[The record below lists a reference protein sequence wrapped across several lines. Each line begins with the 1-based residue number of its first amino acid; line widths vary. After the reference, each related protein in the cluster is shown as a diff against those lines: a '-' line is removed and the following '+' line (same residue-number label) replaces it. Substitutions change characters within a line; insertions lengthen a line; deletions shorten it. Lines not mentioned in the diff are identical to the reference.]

1 MTVERILFALLAQQ
15 ICGKPLTPEVRA
27 VLTPENRQRLFKI
40 ASVHDLGHL
49 VGQALEAAGITEDME
64 DFRQLMQRGVFRYI
78 SLDHAYTQ
86 ACALLEAEKIPFIPL
101 KGSVL
106 RAYYPEPW
114 MRASCDI
121 DILVRDSDFP
131 AAKKLLEEKQG
142 YREKEHTDHD
152 SSFLS
157 PGGVCLELH
166 YDTITE
172 RYADDAKLRILG
184 RIWETARPVQP
195 GGYRHEMPDD
205 MFYFYHMAH
214 MAKHFETGGCGIR
227 PFLDIWVLNH
237 RVAFDKPAR
246 EALLTEGG
254 LTAFARGMENV
265 TAYWL
270 ENEEADR
277 LSLQVTDF
285 ILRGGVF
292 GTYENRA
299 AVGQAKSGGG
309 LRYFITQRL
318 FAPYDALKCDYPIL
332 REYKIL
338 MPVYQVVRW
347 VNMFRRGEL
356 RARMAEAKTN
366 AGTTRESRDGAAQML
381 KELEV

>member
-1 MTVERILFALLAQQ
+1 MTVEKILFALLAQQ
-15 ICGKPLTPEVRA
+15 ICGKSLTPEVRVA
-27 VLTPENRQRLFKI
+27 LTPENRQRLFKI

-49 VGQALEAAGITEDME
+49 VGQALEAAGITEEME
-64 DFRQLMQRGVFRYI
+64 GFRQLMQRGVFRYI

-131 AAKKLLEEKQG
+131 RAKKLLEEKQG

-172 RYADDAKLRILG
+172 RYADDAKLKILG
-184 RIWETARPVQP
+184 KIWDTARPVQP
-195 GGYRHEMPDD
+195 GAYRHEMPDD

-227 PFLDIWVLNH
+227 PFLDIWVLNN
-237 RVAFDKPAR
+237 RVTFDKAAR
-246 EALLTEGG
+246 EALLAKGG

-265 TAYWL
+265 TSYWL
-270 ENEEADR
+270 ADGEAGR

-332 REYKIL
+332 RKYKIL
-338 MPVYQVVRW
+338 MPFYQIVRW
-347 VNMFRRGEL
+347 VSMFRRGEL

-366 AGTTRESRDGAAQML
+366 AGTTRESRDSAAQML
-381 KELEV
+381 KDLGI

>member
-1 MTVERILFALLAQQ
+1 MTVEKILFALLAQQ
-15 ICGKPLTPEVRA
+15 ICGKPLTPEVCA
-27 VLTPENRQRLFKI
+27 ALTPENRQRLFKI

-49 VGQALEAAGITEDME
+49 IGRALEAAGVTEDME
-64 DFRQLMQRGVFRYI
+64 GFRKLMQRGVFRYI
-78 SLDHAYTQ
+78 SLDHAYGQ
-86 ACALLEAEKIPFIPL
+86 SCALLEEAEIPFIPL

-121 DILVRDSDFP
+121 DILVQESDFL

-142 YREKEHTDHD
+142 YQEKEHTDHD
-152 SSFLS
+152 TAFLS
-157 PGGVCLELH
+157 PGGVRLELH
-166 YDTITE
+166 YDTITQ
-172 RYADDAKLRILG
+172 RYADDARLRILG
-184 RIWETARPVQP
+184 RIWETARPAQP
-195 GGYRHEMPDD
+195 GAYRHEMPDD

-237 RVAFDKPAR
+237 SISFDKEAR
-246 EALLTEGG
+246 QALLAEGG

-270 ENEEADR
+270 ADGEGDR
-277 LSLQVTDF
+277 LSLQVADF

-318 FAPYDALKCDYPIL
+318 FAPYDALKGDYPIL
-332 REYKIL
+332 KKYKIL
-338 MPVYQVVRW
+338 TPFYQIVRW
-347 VNMFRRGEL
+347 VNMLRRGEL
-356 RARMAEAKTN
+356 RKRMAEAKTN
-366 AGTTRESRDGAAQML
+366 AATTRESRDSAAQML
-381 KELEV
+381 KELEI